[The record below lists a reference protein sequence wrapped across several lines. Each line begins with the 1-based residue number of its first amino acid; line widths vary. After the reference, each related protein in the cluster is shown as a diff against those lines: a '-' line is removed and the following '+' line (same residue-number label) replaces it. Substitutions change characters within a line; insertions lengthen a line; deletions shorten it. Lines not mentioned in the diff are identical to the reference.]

1 MGPKKGYYSY
11 PLSAFIGPKATSK
24 LNTMLDKILNDF
36 TVQINRV
43 TAPSEFEFAPI
54 FNVAVPF
61 VDRHLTEHRGG
72 KIAIRT
78 KTNSVTYQELAEQV
92 NRCGN
97 MLLDKGLKPGQRLL
111 MVVKDTE
118 AFLYLFWGAIKA
130 GIIPVPTNTLL
141 RHGDYAYMIDKTQCK
156 ALCYSREYESE
167 VSMALDK
174 SSRKPELLLVEGI
187 TPSEQ
192 NSLEKALSSSSPE
205 LEPHPADAETD
216 CFWLFSSG
224 STGRPKAAVHRH
236 RDMVVTSEL
245 YGVGCLN
252 IHEAD
257 IFYSAAKLFF
267 AYGLGNAMTLPLWI
281 GGTIILDHRK
291 PTPEI
296 TFENISNYS
305 PTLYFGVPTLYASLL
320 NHFDEL
326 PSKPNL
332 KSIRACISAGEALP
346 ADILMRWKERVGIDI
361 LDGIGSTEALHIFI
375 TNRLNQ
381 IIPVASGLVVPGYYA
396 RILDENDQDLGPGKT
411 GRLVVKGPS
420 IARCYWE
427 DNEQTAQTMKG
438 EWLETGDTYTRDQNN
453 VFTYCGRTDD
463 MMKVGG
469 IWCSPF
475 EIESELSSHPS
486 VLECAI
492 VAKKDDAGLVK
503 PSAFIVLNDRSEE
516 GEALKKELTNY
527 LRNNLAPYKFPRWM
541 EFVDELPKTATG
553 KVQRFKL
560 RTSQDI

>member
-1 MGPKKGYYSY
+1 MS
-11 PLSAFIGPKATSK
+11 
-24 LNTMLDKILNDF
+24 DF
-36 TVQINRV
+36 EVEINRAK
-43 TAPSEFEFAPI
+43 TPSKFNFSSI
-54 FNVAVPF
+54 FNAAIPF
-61 VDRHLTEHRGG
+61 IDRHLTEQRGE
-72 KIAIRT
+72 KIAIQT
-78 KTNSVTYQELAEQV
+78 ETSSVTYQELAEQV

-97 MLLDKGLKPGQRLL
+97 MLLDRGLKPGHRLL

-141 RHGDYAYMIDKTQCK
+141 RNDDYAYMIDKTQCQ
-156 ALCYSREYESE
+156 ALCYSPEYETEISL
-167 VSMALDK
+167 ALDK
-174 SSRKPELLLVEGI
+174 SPHKPELVLLEGI
-187 TPSEQ
+187 SPSEET
-192 NSLEKALSSSSPE
+192 SLERALANSATI
-205 LEPHPADAETD
+205 LAPHPASAEKD

-245 YGVGCLN
+245 YGIGCLN
-252 IHEAD
+252 IKEED

-267 AYGLGNAMTLPLWI
+267 AYGLGNAMTLPLWV

-291 PTPEI
+291 PTPEL
-296 TFENISNYS
+296 TFKNISKYT

-320 NHFDEL
+320 NYSDEL
-326 PSKPNL
+326 APKPDLNC
-332 KSIRACISAGEALP
+332 IRACISAGEALP
-346 ADILMRWKERVGIDI
+346 ADILVRWKERFGTDI

-381 IIPVASGLVVPGYYA
+381 TMPGTSGLLVPGYDA
-396 RILDENDQDLGPGKT
+396 RILDESDRDLGPGEV

-427 DNEQTAQTMKG
+427 DDEQTTQTMKG
-438 EWLETGDTYTRDQNN
+438 EWLETGDTYTKDENN

-475 EIESELSSHPS
+475 EIESELISHPL
-486 VLECAI
+486 VLECAV
-492 VAKKDDAGLVK
+492 VAKLDEAKLIK
-503 PSAFIVLNDRSEE
+503 PAAFIVLNDRNEGSES
-516 GEALKKELTNY
+516 LKKELTSY
-527 LRNNLAPYKFPRWM
+527 LRNNLAPYKFPRWIT
-541 EFVDELPKTATG
+541 FVKELPKTATG

-560 RTSQDI
+560 RTSEEI

>member
-192 NSLEKALSSSSPE
+192 NSLEKALSSS
-205 LEPHPADAETD
+205 
-216 CFWLFSSG
+216 
-224 STGRPKAAVHRH
+224 
-236 RDMVVTSEL
+236 
-245 YGVGCLN
+245 N
-252 IHEAD
+252 IQE
-257 IFYSAAKLFF
+257 Y
-267 AYGLGNAMTLPLWI
+267 
-281 GGTIILDHRK
+281 
-291 PTPEI
+291 
-296 TFENISNYS
+296 
-305 PTLYFGVPTLYASLL
+305 
-320 NHFDEL
+320 
-326 PSKPNL
+326 
-332 KSIRACISAGEALP
+332 
-346 ADILMRWKERVGIDI
+346 
-361 LDGIGSTEALHIFI
+361 
-375 TNRLNQ
+375 
-381 IIPVASGLVVPGYYA
+381 
-396 RILDENDQDLGPGKT
+396 
-411 GRLVVKGPS
+411 
-420 IARCYWE
+420 
-427 DNEQTAQTMKG
+427 
-438 EWLETGDTYTRDQNN
+438 
-453 VFTYCGRTDD
+453 
-463 MMKVGG
+463 
-469 IWCSPF
+469 
-475 EIESELSSHPS
+475 
-486 VLECAI
+486 
-492 VAKKDDAGLVK
+492 
-503 PSAFIVLNDRSEE
+503 
-516 GEALKKELTNY
+516 
-527 LRNNLAPYKFPRWM
+527 
-541 EFVDELPKTATG
+541 
-553 KVQRFKL
+553 
-560 RTSQDI
+560 